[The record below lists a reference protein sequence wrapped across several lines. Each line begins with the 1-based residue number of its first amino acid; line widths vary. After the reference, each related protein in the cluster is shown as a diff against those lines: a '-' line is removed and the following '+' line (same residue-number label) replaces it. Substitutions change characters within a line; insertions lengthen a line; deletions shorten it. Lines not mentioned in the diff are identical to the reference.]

1 MRPARRARNVY
12 IETRCHQ
19 FHTLFQYTHCCGRV
33 PKDAH
38 RDPNI
43 IHFYTQGTQ
52 RIARSLPQ
60 ETHQKKTRAC
70 KYIFLIMINS
80 LRTNA
85 CGNTRNI
92 ALQLATQQSE
102 QCCAT
107 SCTILFVNNLIDS
120 THTSSL
126 LSVTYCCIASHEV
139 LITSMMK

>member
-1 MRPARRARNVY
+1 VRPARRARNVY

-107 SCTILFVNNLIDS
+107 SCTILLPVLLHLYGLLIL
-120 THTSSL
+120 HTMID
-126 LSVTYCCIASHEV
+126 VTPD
-139 LITSMMK
+139 ITSFSILN